1 MIELDIDRVDTELR
15 TISGGKLNCLPYA
28 RTLLDYFELLG
39 VAALPLVARAVV
51 FGTLT
56 GCSWDELFQ
65 KVSPIQLFQ
74 SAVASPHANGSLQF
88 SLPFEEGAPPKECE
102 LRYRTLGYTHQQAK
116 EGSFA
121 SDGTWNGHIVVVIN
135 HVLIDMT
142 IGQLNDPR
150 FGIMFEPPHITAEV
164 DDDFL
169 SGTRLLS
176 GMQGGMLLCYQA
188 FPNERSFE
196 QSGSWKDQ
204 CFRMQLHALA
214 KLAAA
219 KASKPIAG

>member
-1 MIELDIDRVDTELR
+1 MIELDIDRVGTELR

-28 RTLLDYFELLG
+28 RTLLDYFAKLG

-56 GCSWDELFQ
+56 GCSWDELLQ
-65 KVSPIQLFQ
+65 RVSPTQLFH
-74 SAVASPHANGSLQF
+74 SAVASPHANGSLRF
-88 SLPFEEGAPPKECE
+88 SLPLEEGAPPKECE
-102 LRYRTLGYTHQQAK
+102 LRYRTLGYTHQQAN

-121 SDGTWNGHIVVVIN
+121 SDGTWSGHIVVVID

-142 IGQLNDPR
+142 IGQLNDQR
-150 FGIMFEPPHITAEV
+150 YGIMFEPPHITAEV

-188 FPNERSFE
+188 FPEEKTYE
-196 QSGSWKDQ
+196 QSMSWTDIR
-204 CFRMQLHALA
+204 FRSQLSALA
-214 KLAAA
+214 KRAATN
-219 KASKPIAG
+219 ASQAHS